1 LIFFNILKY
10 NVGNA
15 RKIILSKTLINF
27 KRFLDAFFNS
37 FILESSAC
45 NLVLRNVCYNEVGDT
60 LKTIYDVQQLLK
72 KFGTIIYIGDRVSDL
87 ELMEEEMKQLYQSN
101 LVEPKD
107 YQMAVLLLRQEIQK
121 LKKQE

>member
-1 LIFFNILKY
+1 M
-10 NVGNA
+10 
-15 RKIILSKTLINF
+15 
-27 KRFLDAFFNS
+27 
-37 FILESSAC
+37 
-45 NLVLRNVCYNEVGDT
+45 LRNVSYNEVGDT

-107 YQMAVLLLRQEIQK
+107 YQMAILLLRQEMQK
-121 LKKQE
+121 LKR